1 MSNLSVSYLGLKLK
15 SPIIAGSSGLTDSVD
30 KIIKLEEYGAG
41 AVVLKS
47 IFEEQTNYET
57 GSMLNDNAYPEAA
70 DYLSAYVKNNTIE
83 KYLSLIQESKEKVNI
98 PVIAS
103 VNCVSVGEWVSFAK
117 MAEEAGADAL
127 ELNVYVLPTST
138 KYDSERYETRYYDI
152 VTAVKNETKIPVAVK
167 LGQHFTNLPSFINNL
182 YKRGAD
188 AVVLFNR
195 FYAPDINIDKIEFT
209 PADILSSPQEIRNS
223 LRWVGLI
230 SSVVEEIEVCA
241 STGIH
246 NSSAVIKQLLAGA
259 SAVQVC
265 SALYKNGP
273 EYIKTLTDELK
284 QWMNKNTFDEVKE
297 FIGRL
302 NYKRIKDPKVFERS
316 QFMKYYS
323 DKK

>member
-15 SPIIAGSSGLTDSVD
+15 SPIIVGSSGLTDSVD

-302 NYKRIKDPKVFERS
+302 NYMRIKDPKVFERS

>member
-57 GSMLNDNAYPEAA
+57 GSMLYDNAYPEAA
-70 DYLSAYVKNNTIE
+70 DYLSAYLKNNTIE